1 MMRQVGCGKSDAENV
16 RLVLIFDWQV
26 LINYSSIFKSLFE
39 RWREYSC
46 RVMFMKNQ
54 ITFVQLC
61 LTVQ

>member
-39 RWREYSC
+39 R
-46 RVMFMKNQ
+46 
-54 ITFVQLC
+54 
-61 LTVQ
+61 